1 MYTQNL
7 VPNHSFEEYSVCPYQ
22 QGQLDLAKHWF
33 SPTENTPDYFNACAS
48 NYFNVPN
55 AGSGYQEAFEGVAYV
70 GLFFMEQNNTAFEYI
85 AVKLISPLEKDRVY
99 CISYQVSLAEQDS
112 YCVLEKIGLYL
123 SKDSIF
129 HNGTGYL
136 HYTPQIRNNEPL
148 TDPSIWY
155 EVSGLYTAAGG
166 EQFLYIG
173 NFDSTENQIIC
184 NSLDLGIRMY
194 AYVDYVSVIETPI
207 CGSSIKVDLP
217 NVITPNQ
224 DGMNDIIDIPT
235 DNMEVQTL
243 VYNRWGNLV
252 FEHSGNN
259 VFWDGT
265 CHGNKCTDGVYYM
278 VIQYEVDGKQM
289 MKQTF
294 IHLFNH

>member
-1 MYTQNL
+1 MGT
-7 VPNHSFEEYSVCPYQ
+7 
-22 QGQLDLAKHWF
+22 
-33 SPTENTPDYFNACAS
+33 
-48 NYFNVPN
+48 
-55 AGSGYQEAFEGVAYV
+55 
-70 GLFFMEQNNTAFEYI
+70 EYI
-85 AVKLISPLEKDRVY
+85 AVKLTYPLEED
-99 CISYQVSLAEQDS
+99 SS
-112 YCVLEKIGLYL
+112 YCVSFRVSLGEGEGLYCSIEKVGAYL
-123 SKDSIF
+123 SKDSVYQS
-129 HNGTGYL
+129 TLGYL
-136 HYTPQIRNNEPL
+136 SFIPQIRNDEPL
-148 TDPSIWY
+148 TDPTIWY
-155 EVSGLYTAAGG
+155 EVSGMYTAAGG

-173 NFDSTENQIIC
+173 NFDSTGNQFNC
-184 NSLDLGIRMY
+184 NYSDWGINVY
-194 AYVDYVSVIETPI
+194 AYVDYVTIVKAKKCKDDIDSLLNH
-207 CGSSIKVDLP
+207 LP

-235 DNMEVQTL
+235 DNTEVQTL

-265 CHGNKCTDGVYYM
+265 CYGNICSNGVYYM